1 MNNILE
7 VIIVLG
13 VIILPVMLLILK
25 IVQGIAKLNLNDYFL
40 LATF

>member
-7 VIIVLG
+7 IIIVLG
-13 VIILPVMLLILK
+13 VIILPIMLLILK
-25 IVQGIAKLNLNDYFL
+25 IVQGIAKLNMNDYFM